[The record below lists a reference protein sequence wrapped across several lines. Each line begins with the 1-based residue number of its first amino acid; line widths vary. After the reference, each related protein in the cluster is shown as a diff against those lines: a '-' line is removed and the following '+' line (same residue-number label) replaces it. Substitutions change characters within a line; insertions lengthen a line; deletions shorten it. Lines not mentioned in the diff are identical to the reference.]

1 MGQIES
7 LERKISL
14 GDDLRQLI
22 NDDRF
27 FDITLKCSD
36 KTNLPA
42 CKSILATRSDV
53 FNSLIFTE
61 SRNHND
67 NELSFSNINSDAMKV
82 VIEYLYTSDVEK
94 QSLTI
99 NNIVE

>member
-1 MGQIES
+1 MSQETTFERGTS
-7 LERKISL
+7 LENDFR
-14 GDDLRQLI
+14 RLI
-22 NDDRF
+22 NDKRF

-36 KTNLPA
+36 EKKLSS
-42 CKSILATRSDV
+42 CKAILATRSDV

-61 SRNHND
+61 SKNHND

-82 VIEYLYTSDVEK
+82 ILEYLYTSKVEE